1 MNMLTNLKIHSRMS
15 DRKRVKTDDD
25 DTRSVPT
32 TIQVRVAALVE
43 NPTDRC
49 SLDLLESTVQWS
61 ATSHIVGPGDM
72 VKITTRGSMWYGRSG
87 WIDRIDSDEDGTYV
101 IHIEDS
107 PEQVFAARLHR
118 GDFIYTHCRRMGYE
132 WSAEQ
137 QHRDRAMAEFLA
149 ASGREKD
156 RIARAREDATAEDPH
171 VDQDG
176 KYIRIGDIVAIDDED
191 HEFDKWICMVEA
203 VGPHSMLKLHL
214 GMPPTREQ
222 ATRDEYEER
231 RKERPRNR
239 FVDARAQSVRLDGAV
254 TPIEK

>member
-1 MNMLTNLKIHSRMS
+1 MS
-15 DRKRVKTDDD
+15 GNKRTKTDEMA
-25 DTRSVPT
+25 TAPRPPGVH
-32 TIQVRVAALVE
+32 VNVAALVE
-43 NPTDRC
+43 NARDRC
-49 SLDLLESTVQWS
+49 SLNLLESTVQWVT
-61 ATSHIVGPGDM
+61 TSHIVGPGDM
-72 VKITTRGSMWYGRSG
+72 VKITTRGTTWYGRSG
-87 WIDRIDSDEDGTYV
+87 WIDNVEDGTYV
-101 IHIEDS
+101 IHIEDA
-107 PEQVFAARLHR
+107 PEKVYAVRLCR
-118 GDFIYTHCRRMGYE
+118 GGFVYTYCRRTGYE
-132 WSAEQ
+132 RNADQ
-137 QHRDRAMAEFLA
+137 QHRDRAMAEFIA
-149 ASGREKD
+149 ASGHEKD

-176 KYIRIGDIVAIDDED
+176 KIIRIGDIVAIDDED

-203 VGPHSMLKLHL
+203 VGPRSYLKLHL